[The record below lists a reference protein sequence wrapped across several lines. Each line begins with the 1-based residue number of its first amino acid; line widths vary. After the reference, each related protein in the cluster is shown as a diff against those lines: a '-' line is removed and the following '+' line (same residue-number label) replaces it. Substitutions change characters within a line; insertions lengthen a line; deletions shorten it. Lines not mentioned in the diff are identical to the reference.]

1 VISAKAK
8 ALDTYYAE
16 DPSQRQ
22 KLKTQD
28 YENIPTGISLCCDSA
43 FAQKKE
49 FSIFEFPERFSEISC
64 RDLAA
69 LASTLPTFTAWLVL
83 F

>member
-1 VISAKAK
+1 MISAKAK

-16 DPSQRQ
+16 DPFQRQ
-22 KLKTQD
+22 NLETQD

-49 FSIFEFPERFSEISC
+49 FSIFDSLKGFQKSLAEI
-64 RDLAA
+64 LQ
-69 LASTLPTFTAWLVL
+69 L
-83 F
+83 